1 MDIIMNLLIFAITLV
16 IVVLFFRKD
25 GHWAPD
31 RGKFAFRFFTCQSNV
46 LCAVAALLMASA
58 QLAGYVPRWI
68 WTLKYAATAAVTVT
82 MLTVFFYLWP
92 AIGKDGPKQLL
103 SGKDLFLHLITPLLA
118 IISFCL
124 LEKRGMSF
132 SRSLWGLLPT
142 ALYGLLYLYR
152 VIYAPEDKKWEDY
165 YGFNKQGK
173 WPAAF
178 VMMLAG
184 TFAICMLF
192 MIVQN
197 S

>member
-1 MDIIMNLLIFAITLV
+1 M
-16 IVVLFFRKD
+16 
-25 GHWAPD
+25 
-31 RGKFAFRFFTCQSNV
+31 
-46 LCAVAALLMASA
+46 
-58 QLAGYVPRWI
+58 PRWI
-68 WTLKYAATAAVTVT
+68 WTLKYAGTAAVTVT
-82 MLTVFFYLWP
+82 MLTVFLYLWP
-92 AIGKDGPKQLL
+92 SIGKDGPKKLL
-103 SGKDLFLHLITPLLA
+103 SGKDCFLHLITPLLA

-132 SRSLWGLLPT
+132 LRSLWGLLPT
-142 ALYGLLYLYR
+142 ALYGLHYLYR
-152 VIYAPEDKKWEDY
+152 VIYAPENKKWEDY

-192 MIVQN
+192 MLVQN